1 MADIDD
7 RLREH
12 FERRKHLPGSIAAME
27 TKNEAETINRELAL
41 LENYLMR
48 LSACWDGEMDAIGA
62 YSQLAYLHE
71 KAEGAESAARSL
83 REAVERLTGW
93 APMGQS
99 WSFDP
104 DGDEDDWDDDAG

>member
-12 FERRKHLPGSIAAME
+12 FERRKYIPGSIAAME

-41 LENYLMR
+41 LENYVMR

-71 KAEGAESAARSL
+71 KAEGAESAAHSI

-93 APMGQS
+93 ASMGQS
-99 WSFDP
+99 WSFNP
-104 DGDEDDWDDDAG
+104 DEDEDESNDDEG